1 MRSSASRSLLRQITA
16 FAYLA
21 PYLSANVAIAV
32 WAVARS
38 GADQISRRSAL
49 AAVWTDLA
57 LQLRFLFKMCLLGGG
72 LMSAAPERPSD
83 DVSGLDTLLRQ
94 PDRDAPDFLDRP
106 ADQ

>member
-1 MRSSASRSLLRQITA
+1 MTESQQA
-16 FAYLA
+16 
-21 PYLSANVAIAV
+21 
-32 WAVARS
+32 
-38 GADQISRRSAL
+38 
-49 AAVWTDLA
+49 LA
-57 LQLRFLFKMCLLGGG
+57 LQLRFKFEMCLLGGG